1 MNTEN
6 LWGDLPK
13 SGDLRTPVSILR
25 EQATIL
31 GDQTN
36 NVLVGDVIT
45 TQRGGNIVSEF
56 EIVAPALDNYRVTV
70 LTISHDMTLYPLLV
84 IRHLGGGNVQC
95 TDETSF
101 KAVLKE
107 TLSGKRVH
115 QIVNS
120 LLSQSK
126 AA

>member
-45 TQRGGNIVSEF
+45 TKRGGNIVSEF

-84 IRHLGGGNVQC
+84 IRHLGGSNVQC
-95 TDETSF
+95 PDETSF
-101 KAVLKE
+101 IAVLKE
-107 TLSGKRVH
+107 TLPGKRVH

>member
-84 IRHLGGGNVQC
+84 IRHLGGSNVQC
-95 TDETSF
+95 PDETSF
-101 KAVLKE
+101 IAVLKE